1 MLPGL
6 PTPPAALPLWALAGL
21 WGLGAL
27 LTWSI
32 LRLYGVSARRVL
44 RLQAAAEYGAILGIA
59 WWYLIPRMLGLY
71 VSRER
76 LLQGLFERWSG
87 WTGLLTGV
95 ALVPLF
101 VISGLVGGV
110 VLGLLLWAIG
120 FGLAYGLQFRLSRL
134 TGLPN
139 REAFRVV
146 VTLMVCSAV
155 GAWTLAL
162 VVWAAAVG

>member
-1 MLPGL
+1 MWPGL
-6 PTPPAALPLWALAGL
+6 PEPPVALPLWALAGL

-27 LTWSI
+27 LTWSV
-32 LRLYGVSARRVL
+32 LRLYGVTGPRVL
-44 RLQAAAEYGAILGIA
+44 RFRAAAEYGAILGVA
-59 WWYLIPRMLGLY
+59 WWYLIPKMLDIY
-71 VSRER
+71 VWRER
-76 LLQGLFERWSG
+76 LLQGFFDRWS
-87 WTGLLTGV
+87 GLLTGI

-101 VISGLVGGV
+101 VVSGVLGGV
-110 VLGLLLWAIG
+110 VLGLLLWAVG

-139 REAFRVV
+139 REAFEVA

-162 VVWAAAVG
+162 VVWAVAVG